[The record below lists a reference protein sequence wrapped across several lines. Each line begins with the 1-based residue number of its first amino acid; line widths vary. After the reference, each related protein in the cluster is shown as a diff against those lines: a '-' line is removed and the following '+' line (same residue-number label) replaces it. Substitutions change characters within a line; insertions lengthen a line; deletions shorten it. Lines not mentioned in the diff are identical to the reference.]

1 MTTPPS
7 EAPGRLELVRELVN
21 TRDVE
26 KGTNAIATAAG
37 LAAWLAAHGLAGQ
50 GVAVTEA
57 DVARAVGVREALRA
71 LTLANNGAPLSADA
85 GEALAAQA
93 RRGRVGVTFHDDGS
107 APLEAAAD
115 GVDGA
120 LGTVLGVVAEA
131 IHDGSFRRLKACRAD
146 TCHWA
151 YYDGSRNG
159 TRRWC
164 SMDVCGNRTKVRAF
178 RSRRAAADAGQ
189 L

>member
-1 MTTPPS
+1 
-7 EAPGRLELVRELVN
+7 VRGLVN

-26 KGTNAIATAAG
+26 QGTDTIATAAG
-37 LAAWLAAHGLAGQ
+37 LAAWLAAHGLATR
-50 GVAVTEA
+50 GVSVTEA
-57 DVARAVGVREALRA
+57 DVVRAVGVREALRA
-71 LTLANNGAPLSADA
+71 LALANNGAMLPAEA
-85 GEALAAQA
+85 AEALDAQA
-93 RRGRVGVTFHDDGS
+93 RRAHVGVSFRGDGS
-107 APLEAAAD
+107 APLAPAAD

-120 LGTVLGVVAEA
+120 LGRVLAVVAEA

-146 TCHWA
+146 DCHWA

-178 RSRRAAADAGQ
+178 RARHAAAADA
-189 L
+189 